1 MVDIK
6 RVTTLFLLILLLFS
20 PFVFAGEIFKDL
32 DGDGI
37 NDEFQDIN
45 NNTIPDK
52 FENNQQTP
60 SNDFTGFSSTGA
72 IDDFSLLTL
81 PQKYALNFNRV
92 SSLTQYRL
100 DFDREFNT
108 RLGGAS
114 SGGGSCAG
122 GLCF

>member
-1 MVDIK
+1 MVKIK
-6 RVTTLFLLILLLFS
+6 RIAVLLLALLYFLPS
-20 PFVFAGEIFKDL
+20 VFAADSFVDL

-37 NDEFQDIN
+37 NDKLPDIN

-52 FENNQQTP
+52 FEKNQQTP
-60 SNDFTGFSSTGA
+60 ATLFTGFTSVGETDDLA
-72 IDDFSLLTL
+72 ILTL
-81 PQKYALNFNRV
+81 PQQFKLNFSKISPVTQNRF
-92 SSLTQYRL
+92 

-108 RLGGAS
+108 RLGGTS